1 MGAPLPPPTPDEQA
15 WLDEHPAPPLTAE
28 QARRSGVLLRAG
40 IEQAKAAG
48 DIERAS

>member
-1 MGAPLPPPTPDEQA
+1 MRLYTTPRFAPLPERA
-15 WLDEHPAPPLTAE
+15 H
-28 QARRSGVLLRAG
+28 LRAG